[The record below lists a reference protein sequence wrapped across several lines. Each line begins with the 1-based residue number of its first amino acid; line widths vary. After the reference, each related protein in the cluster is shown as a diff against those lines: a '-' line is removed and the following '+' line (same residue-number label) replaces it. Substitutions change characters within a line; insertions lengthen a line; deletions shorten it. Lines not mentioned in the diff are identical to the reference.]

1 MIENDPTT
9 DDEQFD
15 VVVTVGE
22 DSIVDVTPTYAPR
35 GYAFENG
42 AFVWHNGTGQASPVS
57 CEAIA
62 SNLNEQIARAT
73 RLAEE
78 ANQPIH
84 ADDWRLED
92 MWREA
97 ARLADRAGHCS
108 VYDDLV
114 RELGGLPRER
124 EYVVTVPVNGYVSVV
139 VTASNAEDAEEF
151 AQGIADVD
159 DAENLEFDWYNAG
172 VELN

>member
-1 MIENDPTT
+1 MIENDPTP
-9 DDEQFD
+9 DNEFD
-15 VVVTVGE
+15 VVVTVG
-22 DSIVDVTPTYAPR
+22 DDGIVSIPTPPR

-42 AFVWHNGTGQASPVS
+42 AFVWHNGTGQSQPVS

-62 SNLNEQIARAT
+62 SNLNEQIARAN

-92 MWREA
+92 MWCEA

-124 EYVVTVPVNGYVSVV
+124 DYIVTIPVNGYVAVT
-139 VTASNAEDAEEF
+139 VTASNADEAVEI
-151 AQGIADVD
+151 AQGIASED
-159 DAENLEFDWYNAG
+159 DAEDISLDWYNA
-172 VELN
+172 EANLD

>member
-1 MIENDPTT
+1 MIENDPVVPTG
-9 DDEQFD
+9 DDGIAIP
-15 VVVTVGE
+15 VH
-22 DSIVDVTPTYAPR
+22 PAR

-62 SNLNEQIARAT
+62 SNLNEQIERAN

-78 ANQPIH
+78 ANSPIS

-124 EYVVTVPVNGYVSVV
+124 DYVVTIPVSGYVSVT
-139 VTASNAEDAEEF
+139 VTASNADEAIEI
-151 AQGIADVD
+151 AQGIADED
-159 DAENLEFDWYNAG
+159 DAEDLSLDWYNA
-172 VELN
+172 EANQD